1 MISYEKGKERKADH
15 QFKILIIGD
24 SGVGKTCFLFSFV
37 KDNLGAEFNP
47 TVGVDVALKTLDV
60 SGKLI
65 KLQIWDTAGQE
76 RYRTLTNNYF
86 HGADCIIIVY
96 DTNNKKSF
104 ESVPSWIKTI
114 EEKSPSNILRVLIGN
129 KIDKNK
135 REVHS
140 EEGNS
145 LAKKHNMFFYET
157 STKHKK
163 NNIYIFTFIS
173 QTILIYKTQNDKEN
187 IEIEKETIVLRRKF
201 SGLYKWYCCV

>member
-1 MISYEKGKERKADH
+1 MLSYEKNKERIVDH

-37 KDNLGAEFNP
+37 KDNLGAEFQP
-47 TVGVDVALKTLDV
+47 TVGVDVALKTIDV

-86 HGADCIIIVY
+86 HGADGIIVVY
-96 DTNNKKSF
+96 DTNNRKSF
-104 ESVPSWIKTI
+104 ENVSSWIKTI
-114 EEKSPSNILRVLIGN
+114 EEKSPSNVLRVLIGN

-135 REVHS
+135 REVYS
-140 EEGNS
+140 EEGNF
-145 LAKKHNMFFYET
+145 LARKNNMFFYET

-163 NNIYIFTFIS
+163 NNTHIFTFIT
-173 QTILIYKTQNDKEN
+173 QTILIYKTQNEKDNFEPK
-187 IEIEKETIVLRRKF
+187 KETFVLRKKF
-201 SGLYKWYCCV
+201 SELYNWYCCV